1 MIRASLLRWQEVSQQ
16 ILTVSV
22 NTGEEQRDDTIE
34 KISNLLDERDR
45 LQADIAPPF
54 TQAED
59 ELGQSL
65 IQLEKQVVQ
74 ALERYKQTIRS
85 SITATQSKKEH
96 VKSYV
101 NPYANVSRDGT
112 FYDTKS

>member
-1 MIRASLLRWQEVSQQ
+1 MIRASLIRWQEVSRQ
-16 ILTVSV
+16 ILTISLQ
-22 NTGEEQRDDTIE
+22 TSEEQRDDAIE
-34 KISNLLDERDR
+34 KISKLLDERDS
-45 LQADIAPPF
+45 LQSDISPPF

-65 IQLEKQVVQ
+65 IQLEQQVMQ
-74 ALERYKQTIRS
+74 ALERYKQAIRS